1 MEKTDITLTNDQE
14 SEILDFLEMIV
25 TKTNTLKA
33 LFTSIDAI
41 ADPNFVGQQNGI
53 EGIPY
58 LVELAIEVS
67 QSLTAQTDSIFET
80 LKQK

>member
-1 MEKTDITLTNDQE
+1 MEKNDIILTFAQK
-14 SEILDFLEMIV
+14 SEIFGFLETIV

-33 LFTSIDAI
+33 LFTSIDAL
-41 ADPNFVGQQNGI
+41 ADPDFVEKGI

-58 LVELAIEVS
+58 LVILADEVS

>member
-1 MEKTDITLTNDQE
+1 MEKNDIILTFAQK
-14 SEILDFLEMIV
+14 SEIFGFLETIV